1 MKKLILLRHAK
12 SSWEYSVDD
21 YDRPLSQKGINDIT
35 RVSLKNS
42 SFFKKFD
49 IIFTSSANRAL
60 HTSVILTR
68 NSFNKYEKLRVAK
81 ELYSF
86 NYKDIIDYVYS
97 LDDKFSN
104 IVLVGHNPAF
114 SLAANSLSKESTPE
128 LRTSDWIML
137 EFNQKKWSKINLG
150 SYTYESKKN
159 SK

>member
-1 MKKLILLRHAK
+1 MKKLVFLRHAK
-12 SSWEYSVDD
+12 SSWEYNVED

-35 RVSLKNS
+35 RVSSKNLS
-42 SFFKKFD
+42 IFKKID
-49 IIFTSSANRAL
+49 IIFTSPANRAL

-68 NSFNKYEKLRVAK
+68 NSFNKCEKLRVAD

-86 NYKDIIDYVYS
+86 NYKDIMEYVYN

-114 SLAANSLSKESTPE
+114 SLAANHLSKESVPE
-128 LRTSDWIML
+128 LRTSDWVML
-137 EFNQKKWSKINLG
+137 KFNQKKWSKINLG
-150 SYTYESKKN
+150 SYTYESKKS